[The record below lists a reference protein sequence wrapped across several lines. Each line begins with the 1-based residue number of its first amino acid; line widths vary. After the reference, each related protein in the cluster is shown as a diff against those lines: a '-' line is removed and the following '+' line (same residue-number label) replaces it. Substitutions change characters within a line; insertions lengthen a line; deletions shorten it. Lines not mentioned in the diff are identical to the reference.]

1 VRAMIAMKA
10 YLALWFIVSDRQSR
24 KIPVTKFPRIWTSAD
39 TSDARARDRTEKYN
53 VKYDPTYERGK
64 VP

>member
-1 VRAMIAMKA
+1 
-10 YLALWFIVSDRQSR
+10 
-24 KIPVTKFPRIWTSAD
+24 VTKLPRIWTSAD